1 LVDVHDIDDQG
12 RVNLEPIFR
21 DFAINENIQTNEDY
35 RVETNPITQRTRLV
49 ILRRRG
55 APDSGNGTFDSK
67 LRFAAEGLPAIAP
80 KNPDGSN
87 GDQYPLVTR
96 NSALVLRFDDV
107 LDDSPEAQLDLVE
120 TVRTEVGYPPETPF
134 LPRRRFDP
142 NHGAI
147 VSGEFHSTRV
157 LIDLSV
163 SETESDSSNA
173 PVNAIGLP
181 ASRTDTTNPNVAVRI
196 PTRTD
201 FGSGQ
206 FQLLRGFSG
215 VPLHPFEN
223 GPVDSG

>member
-1 LVDVHDIDDQG
+1 MKKSTRTRTETPLLAGAVLREEGAGLSVSAPAMNEDTGSRRPRAGLLPIAGSLPFLFLAACGAGGGGGGGGSSGIPGQELQKPGSNETFFVDFNQGGHATRLHFAEMFWARLVDVHDIDDQG

-55 APDSGNGTFDSK
+55 APDTGNGTFDSK

-107 LDDSPEAQLDLVE
+107 LDDSPEAQLD
-120 TVRTEVGYPPETPF
+120 
-134 LPRRRFDP
+134 
-142 NHGAI
+142 
-147 VSGEFHSTRV
+147 
-157 LIDLSV
+157 
-163 SETESDSSNA
+163 
-173 PVNAIGLP
+173 
-181 ASRTDTTNPNVAVRI
+181 
-196 PTRTD
+196 
-201 FGSGQ
+201 
-206 FQLLRGFSG
+206 
-215 VPLHPFEN
+215 
-223 GPVDSG
+223 